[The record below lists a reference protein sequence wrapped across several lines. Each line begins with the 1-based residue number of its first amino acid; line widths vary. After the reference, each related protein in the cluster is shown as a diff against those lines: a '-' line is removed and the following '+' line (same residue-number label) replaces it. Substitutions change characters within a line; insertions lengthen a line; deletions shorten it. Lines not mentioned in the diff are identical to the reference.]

1 MYQENL
7 GNDIYQLD
15 NDIYQNDND
24 IYQDDM
30 YYPPIDNYNW
40 SPNLFAKLTSFLQ
53 ESTSPD
59 VIRMGIIAGI
69 RNSVSTE
76 ETPTT
81 WDKVEAMRRYVDRD
95 YRRTPPLCRFFVPHN
110 GRATVCSQ

>member
-1 MYQENL
+1 MYQEKL
-7 GNDIYQLD
+7 DNDIYQLD
-15 NDIYQNDND
+15 NDIYQDDND
-24 IYQDDM
+24 IYLDDM

-69 RNSVSTE
+69 RNSVST
-76 ETPTT
+76 
-81 WDKVEAMRRYVDRD
+81 
-95 YRRTPPLCRFFVPHN
+95 
-110 GRATVCSQ
+110 